1 MLKLSKRHGSKFWT
15 ARGTYLGVKID
26 RSTGACD
33 KGEAQAILA
42 KIQNEIFE
50 RASGRIPEKEG
61 PSFAQAVISYV
72 KLGGERR
79 FLEPLLKYF
88 GEVPID
94 TIDQT
99 AINAAAIA
107 LYPNGSS
114 STRNRQVSLGFSDHK
129 SAGLKGTHGAIEN
142 RTAEIGQLQQRNSR
156 LIDSCSPPHLRPLVY
171 SCSPRSTGRR
181 RYGSLE

>member
-15 ARGTYLGVKID
+15 ARGTYLGVNVD
-26 RSTGACD
+26 RSTGASD

-50 RASGRIPEKEG
+50 RASGRIPEKAG
-61 PSFAQAVISYV
+61 PNFAQAVISYV

-94 TIDQT
+94 TIDQA

-114 STRNRQVSLGFSDHK
+114 STRNRQVYGPVSAILKSNGISTRAESDQPV
-129 SAGLKGTHGAIEN
+129 S
-142 RTAEIGQLQQRNSR
+142 
-156 LIDSCSPPHLRPLVY
+156 
-171 SCSPRSTGRR
+171 
-181 RYGSLE
+181 

>member
-15 ARGTYLGVKID
+15 ARGTYLGVKVD
-26 RSTGACD
+26 RSTGASD

-50 RASGRIPEKEG
+50 RASGRVPEKAG
-61 PSFAQAVISYV
+61 PGFAQAIISYV

-88 GEVPID
+88 GDVPID

-114 STRNRQVSLGFSDHK
+114 STRE
-129 SAGLKGTHGAIEN
+129 SAGLRSGFGNLKIQWHFNQGAPFGT
-142 RTAEIGQLQQRNSR
+142 S
-156 LIDSCSPPHLRPLVY
+156 
-171 SCSPRSTGRR
+171 
-181 RYGSLE
+181 